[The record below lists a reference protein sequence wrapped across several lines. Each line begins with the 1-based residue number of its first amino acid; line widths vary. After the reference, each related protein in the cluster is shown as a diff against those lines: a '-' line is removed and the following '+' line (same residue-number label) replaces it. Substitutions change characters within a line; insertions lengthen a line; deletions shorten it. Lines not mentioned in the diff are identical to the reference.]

1 MKHASIS
8 VLLGITLSA
17 CGQCGVSSGPSE
29 TKTKGTNVYQ
39 IVTGE
44 DIEQDRTHWDAL
56 YTKNTGYVF
65 GKEPAEL
72 LREQVDI
79 LPVGRALDIA
89 MGEGRNAVFLAK
101 KGFVVDGVDL
111 SEVALR
117 KAKRLARENNVDITT
132 INADLNHYTIK
143 PDTYEVIVNIDF
155 LLRSLVPEIRKG
167 LKRGG
172 VVVFETLTV
181 DHLKN
186 PKGQGIRR
194 DWLLNKGELREFFKD
209 YQILYYAET
218 NDGETAKASIVAMK
232 P

>member
-1 MKHASIS
+1 M
-8 VLLGITLSA
+8 LSG
-17 CGQCGVSSGPSE
+17 CGQCGVSNAPPE
-29 TKTKGTNVYQ
+29 TKTKATNVYQ
-39 IVTGE
+39 VVTGE
-44 DIEQDRTHWDAL
+44 DIEQDRTHWDSL

-65 GKEPAEL
+65 GKEPAEIL
-72 LREQVDI
+72 KEQVDI

-181 DHLKN
+181 DQLKN

-194 DWLLNKGELREFFKD
+194 DWLLDKGELKEFFKD
-209 YQILYYAET
+209 YQVLFYAET
-218 NDGETAKASIVAMK
+218 NDGENAKASIVAMK